1 MVTAAQAGG
10 PNGPQSSRSLRY
22 DASSEHDEQRET
34 MNAITDYLLS
44 NKPWISLAAIA
55 VAGFCWSQLEQFV
68 RAHLA
73 KSADEPR
80 AASLRV
86 MLMVGKGAVF
96 AAVALF
102 VFAVNG
108 VDVPGIAASLG
119 VAGIIVGFAL
129 QDLLKDLIMGIAIFW
144 DGYYSVGDVV
154 RYGSYEGVVVAL
166 NFKSTKLRDIKTG
179 NVVSISN
186 REISQAEVM
195 SDWLDICLPMGYE
208 VPAADARSLGREFAE
223 RAGGIADVSAAE
235 FCGTQELGASSVSY
249 LVRLHCAPAS
259 RYAVRRKA
267 NDLMQDLYA
276 ERGVSFPYD
285 RLEVVQV

>member
-1 MVTAAQAGG
+1 
-10 PNGPQSSRSLRY
+10 
-22 DASSEHDEQRET
+22 

-44 NKPWISLAAIA
+44 NKPWVSLASIV
-55 VAGFCWSQLEQFV
+55 VAGFCWKQLESLV
-68 RAHLA
+68 RGHLA
-73 KSADEPR
+73 KSGDEPR

-86 MLMVGKGAVF
+86 MLMIGKGVVF

-154 RYGSYEGVVVAL
+154 RYGGYEGVVVAL
-166 NFKSTKLRDIKTG
+166 NFKSTKLREIKTG
-179 NVVSISN
+179 NMVSVSN
-186 REISQAEVM
+186 REISQVEVM

-208 VPAADARSLGREFAE
+208 VSVNDARALAREFAE
-223 RAGGIADVSAAE
+223 RAAGIADVASAE
-235 FCGTQELGASSVSY
+235 FCGTQELGESSVDY
-249 LVRLHCAPAS
+249 LVRLHCNPAA

-267 NDLMQDLYA
+267 QDLMQDLYA
-276 ERGVSFPYD
+276 ERGMGFPYN
-285 RLEVVQV
+285 RLEVVQL

>member
-1 MVTAAQAGG
+1 
-10 PNGPQSSRSLRY
+10 
-22 DASSEHDEQRET
+22 

-44 NKPWISLAAIA
+44 NKPWVSLAAIA
-55 VAGFCWSQLEQFV
+55 VAAFCWTQLESLV
-68 RAHLA
+68 HGHLA

-86 MLMVGKGAVF
+86 MLMVGKGVVF

-144 DGYYSVGDVV
+144 DGYYAVGDVV
-154 RYGSYEGVVVAL
+154 RFGGYEGVVAAI

-179 NVVSISN
+179 NTVSISN
-186 REISQAEVM
+186 REISQAEVL
-195 SDWLDICLPMGYE
+195 SDWLDVCLPMGYE
-208 VPAADARSLGREFAE
+208 VSAQDARAVAQEFAE
-223 RAGGIADVSAAE
+223 RASGLENVDSAE
-235 FCGTQELGASSVSY
+235 FCGTQELGASSVAY
-249 LVRLHCAPAS
+249 LVRLHCAPAA
-259 RYAVRRKA
+259 RYPVRRRA
-267 NDLMQDLYA
+267 QDLMQDLYA

-285 RLEVVQV
+285 RLEVIHA

>member
-1 MVTAAQAGG
+1 
-10 PNGPQSSRSLRY
+10 
-22 DASSEHDEQRET
+22 
-34 MNAITDYLLS
+34 MNDIADYLLS
-44 NKPWISLAAIA
+44 NKPWVSLAAIA
-55 VAGFCWSQLEQFV
+55 GAAFCWSQLEQLV

-80 AASLRV
+80 ASSLRV
-86 MLMVGKGAVF
+86 MMMVGKGVVF

-129 QDLLKDLIMGIAIFW
+129 QDVLKDLIMGITIFW
-144 DGYYSVGDVV
+144 DGYYAVGDVV
-154 RYGSYEGVVVAL
+154 RYGNCEGVVVAL

-179 NVVSISN
+179 NVVSVSN
-186 REISQAEVM
+186 REISQAEVL
-195 SDWLDICLPMGYE
+195 SDWLDVCLPMGYE
-208 VPAADARSLGREFAE
+208 VPAKKARELAAEFAK
-223 RAGGIADVSAAE
+223 RAAGLDAVTSAE

-249 LVRLHCAPAS
+249 LVRLHCEPAV
-259 RYAVRRKA
+259 RYVIRRKA
-267 NDLMQDLYA
+267 QDLIQDLYA

-285 RLEVVQV
+285 RLEVAQV